1 MATLEETLDKAIDV
15 AVKRAIL
22 KAHPVGSLYL
32 SLTEE
37 NPSISLG
44 GGVHGSRL
52 ARENVCGERTV
63 AMQWEQKLVQGCRI
77 SRARGRRHGMC
88 HRVAFITCLR
98 QGLSTQS
105 RTQVVQVVSQDKTQ
119 EANSTWGIRA
129 LTQAN
134 RTQSTVHQRRFN
146 RPPWRSTFGRGQHEY
161 D

>member
-1 MATLEETLDKAIDV
+1 MATLEETLDKAVEV

-32 SLTEE
+32 SITDE
-37 NPSISLG
+37 NPSISL

-63 AMQWEQKLVQGCRI
+63 AMQWEQKLVQGYRI
-77 SRARGRRHGMC
+77 LRPKLKGRPDMEQFNAQPLHFLEQSQAHTRETPHGAVQPM
-88 HRVAFITCLR
+88 VATTL
-98 QGLSTQS
+98 
-105 RTQVVQVVSQDKTQ
+105 
-119 EANSTWGIRA
+119 N

-146 RPPWRSTFGRGQHEY
+146 RPPWRSTFGGGQRNGY
-161 D
+161 V

>member
-1 MATLEETLDKAIDV
+1 MATLEEMVDKAIEV

-32 SLTEE
+32 SLTDE
-37 NPSISLG
+37 NPSISL

-63 AMQWEQKLVQGCRI
+63 AMAQEQRLVQGYRI
-77 SRARGRRHGMC
+77 LRPKLKGRPGMEQFNAQPLHFLEQSQAHTWETPHGTVQPM
-88 HRVAFITCLR
+88 VATTL
-98 QGLSTQS
+98 
-105 RTQVVQVVSQDKTQ
+105 
-119 EANSTWGIRA
+119 N

-146 RPPWRSTFGRGQHEY
+146 RPPWRSTFGRGQRNGN